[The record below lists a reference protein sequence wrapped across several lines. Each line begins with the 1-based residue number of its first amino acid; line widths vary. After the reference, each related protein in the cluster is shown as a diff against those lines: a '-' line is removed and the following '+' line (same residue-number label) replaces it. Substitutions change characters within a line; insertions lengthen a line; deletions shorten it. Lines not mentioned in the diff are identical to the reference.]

1 MKDACIEKLKK
12 TEIQDLLRAFS
23 SKTWRRL
30 GFCQQFKN
38 EVKTYVTTITRN
50 LIFEMLEFARLTGT
64 PQLRLLEALD
74 ESANGNDIEI
84 YVQHGDGYILF
95 PTQAKSLYPSG
106 KYEKINHQSGGKFQI
121 HALLE
126 YAIKRQGI
134 PLYLLYNYH
143 PKWQDVIAWEKEFG
157 FEYDCFGCSLVN
169 AHLMES
175 QYMNAARLAWK
186 IPSFFNLH
194 PVPAIPLF
202 QILDREKMDSLWE
215 KSRPTIPE
223 LALYRADEIFDE
235 RKWID
240 RTPPPRISGF
250 PSEEHFFQGLVQLN
264 FPEFKPKFRLVLSKE
279 KKRGTGTVREIA

>member
-1 MKDACIEKLKK
+1 MKDACLEKLKK

-30 GFCQQFKN
+30 GFCHRFKN
-38 EVKTYVTTITRN
+38 EVKMYETTITQN

-64 PQLRLLEALD
+64 PQLRLLEARD

-84 YVQHGDGYILF
+84 YVEHGGGYILF

-126 YAIKRQGI
+126 YAVKRQGI

-143 PKWQDVIAWEKEFG
+143 PKWQDVIAWDKELG
-157 FEYDCFGCSLVN
+157 FEYDCFGCSMVN

-175 QYMNAARLAWK
+175 QYFDSINFEMR
-186 IPSFFNLH
+186 IPAFFSLH
-194 PVPAIPLF
+194 PRPAIPLF
-202 QILDREKMDSLWE
+202 QVLDISRIEELWQE
-215 KSRPTIPE
+215 SKIYVPE
-223 LALYRADEIFDE
+223 LAVYGYKEVFDE
-235 RKWID
+235 KNWID
-240 RTPPPRISGF
+240 RTPPPSISGF
-250 PSEEHFFQGLVQLN
+250 SKEVHFFQGAIQLN
-264 FPEFKPKFRLVLSKE
+264 IPEFKPKFRVVLSKE
-279 KKRGTGTVREIA
+279 KKRGTVIIREIA

>member
-38 EVKTYVTTITRN
+38 EVKTYETTITQN

-84 YVQHGDGYILF
+84 YVRHGGGYILF

-126 YAIKRQGI
+126 YAAKRQGI

-143 PKWQDVIAWEKEFG
+143 PKWQDVVGWEGELG

-169 AHLMES
+169 AHLLEH
-175 QYMNAARLAWK
+175 QYFDALNFKWIM
-186 IPSFFNLH
+186 PGFFDLH
-194 PVPAIPLF
+194 PRPAIPLF
-202 QILDREKMDSLWE
+202 RLLDLSWIEELW
-215 KSRPTIPE
+215 KASKKHVPE
-223 LALYRADEIFDE
+223 LAVYDYKEVFDE
-235 RKWID
+235 KNWID
-240 RTPPPRISGF
+240 HTPPPSISGF
-250 PSEEHFFQGLVQLN
+250 PKDVHFFQGVVELN
-264 FPEFKPKFRLVLSKE
+264 VPEFKPKFRLVLSKE
-279 KKRGTGTVREIA
+279 KKRGTVTIREIA

>member
-12 TEIQDLLRAFS
+12 TEIQDLLKAFS

-38 EVKTYVTTITRN
+38 EVKTYETTITQN

-126 YAIKRQGI
+126 YAARRQGI

-143 PKWQDVIAWEKEFG
+143 PKWQDVVGWEGELG

-169 AHLMES
+169 AHLLEH
-175 QYMNAARLAWK
+175 QYFDALNFKWIM
-186 IPSFFNLH
+186 PGFFDLH
-194 PVPAIPLF
+194 PRPAIPLF
-202 QILDREKMDSLWE
+202 RLLDLSWIEELW
-215 KSRPTIPE
+215 KASKKHVPE
-223 LALYRADEIFDE
+223 LAVYDYKEVFDE
-235 RKWID
+235 KNWID
-240 RTPPPRISGF
+240 RTPPPSISGF
-250 PSEEHFFQGLVQLN
+250 PKDVHFFQGVVELN
-264 FPEFKPKFRLVLSKE
+264 VPEFKPKFRLVLSKE